1 MKVFVAASYSSKV
14 NYVSGEVYADY
25 RQWMEAQLD
34 AIEAEGH
41 EVFNSLRKDSYKIN
55 NDDPAGAFLTDFDEL
70 DRSDVLVAFVS
81 DKVSAGVQVEIGY
94 AIAKS
99 MRVILVQMSGTQQ
112 SWSNAALDKANVV
125 EIVSEPFDAKII

>member
-1 MKVFVAASYSSKV
+1 MRVFVAASYSSKV

-25 RQWMEAQLD
+25 RNWMEDQLD

-41 EVFNSLRKDSYKIN
+41 EVFNSLRKDDYKIN
-55 NDDPAGAFLTDFDEL
+55 NDDPAQAFLTDFDEL

-81 DKVSAGVQVEIGY
+81 DQVSAGVQVEIGY

-99 MRVILVQMSGTQQ
+99 LRIILVQMAGSEP
-112 SWSNAALDKANVV
+112 SWSNAALDKANLL
-125 EIVSEPFDAKII
+125 EIVTEPFDPKVI